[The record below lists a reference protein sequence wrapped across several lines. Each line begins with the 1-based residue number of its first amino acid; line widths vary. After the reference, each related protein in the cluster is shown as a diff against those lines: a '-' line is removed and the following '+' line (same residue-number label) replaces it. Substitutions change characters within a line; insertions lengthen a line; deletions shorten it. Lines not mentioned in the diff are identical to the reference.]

1 MKSRLVVTQ
10 IAIVQNGESPVFGDN
25 TVTVSL
31 DDEGA
36 GPFVVISHVE
46 QAGVVRLDFSEADLL
61 CEAIE
66 RLKKEA
72 AEE

>member
-1 MKSRLVVTQ
+1 MTSRLVVTQ
-10 IAIVQNGESPVFGDN
+10 IAIVQPGESPVFGEN

-31 DDEGA
+31 DDEGGGA
-36 GPFVVISHVE
+36 FVVISNAE
-46 QAGVVRLDFSEADLL
+46 QSGAVRLDFSEADLL